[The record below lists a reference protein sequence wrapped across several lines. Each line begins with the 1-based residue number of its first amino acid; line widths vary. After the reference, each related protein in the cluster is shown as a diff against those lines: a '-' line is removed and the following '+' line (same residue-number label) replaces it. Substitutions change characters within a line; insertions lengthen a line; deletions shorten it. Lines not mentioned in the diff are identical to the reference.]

1 MKKIY
6 RFSFGVCGIVF
17 LILTGCRQE
26 TLPISGGQEDYIS
39 FKTPVLDV
47 QTDTRSTTK
56 NALEVGDQFGV
67 LGYCVPYLLGTTNLN
82 YNSATSFWGIKYY
95 LCPPSVF
102 YNTPVTVGN
111 GVCSY
116 DSPKMWYREGYGLD
130 GKSNS
135 SVGADAE
142 QYRYTFFAYYPYKET
157 DPVFTLD
164 TPEDASVAGAP
175 KFTFTMP
182 QEGDNI
188 EKELDYTNTPDAMFG
203 VLQNQQKSQ
212 GSLTFTFSHLLTAL
226 GFEVNNFSER
236 ELKVHRVALKGTFHK
251 QIVLDFSKTG
261 SLDNV
266 TFPNTT
272 YTGTYI
278 LYDEADHN
286 NEPLILSA
294 PQEGMNRTT
303 TGLLPKGDDG
313 EGEHILLVS
322 GRDPYLG
329 TNVRVYIDYTF
340 GDDPKVTDLEG
351 IGSPMTF
358 HPTPGTKYT
367 AQLNFVGNAF
377 VLQFIVDKNE
387 MWEDGKS
394 DDSDII
400 FE

>member
-1 MKKIY
+1 MKRIY
-6 RFSFGVCGIVF
+6 RLSFGLCGIVCM
-17 LILTGCRQE
+17 LLAGCRQE
-26 TLPISGGQEDYIS
+26 TLPVSGEQGDYIS
-39 FKTPVLDV
+39 FGTPVLDV
-47 QTDTRSTTK
+47 QTDARSTTK
-56 NALEVGDQFGV
+56 DTLKVGDQFGV

-182 QEGDNI
+182 QEGDNF
-188 EKELDYTNTPDAMFG
+188 EKELDYTKTPDAMFG

-226 GFEVNNFSER
+226 GFE
-236 ELKVHRVALKGTFHK
+236 A
-251 QIVLDFSKTG
+251 
-261 SLDNV
+261 
-266 TFPNTT
+266 
-272 YTGTYI
+272 
-278 LYDEADHN
+278 
-286 NEPLILSA
+286 
-294 PQEGMNRTT
+294 
-303 TGLLPKGDDG
+303 
-313 EGEHILLVS
+313 
-322 GRDPYLG
+322 
-329 TNVRVYIDYTF
+329 
-340 GDDPKVTDLEG
+340 
-351 IGSPMTF
+351 
-358 HPTPGTKYT
+358 
-367 AQLNFVGNAF
+367 
-377 VLQFIVDKNE
+377 
-387 MWEDGKS
+387 
-394 DDSDII
+394 
-400 FE
+400 